1 LPQHR
6 ERSPQKRLIIA
17 ESCRNDGAGLSPL
30 SGTAS
35 DRKKKWL
42 MKANGT
48 IGVIFRPI
56 LFQSRWK
63 IPRLKIGSRKRN
75 SDSLMRSMHANEL
88 LRAQGRV
95 EEAKAWS
102 DRIVKEPIT
111 EKLLTALKSSACEL
125 H

>member
-1 LPQHR
+1 MADESKRDHR
-6 ERSPQKRLIIA
+6 RDFP
-17 ESCRNDGAGLSPL
+17 
-30 SGTAS
+30 S
-35 DRKKKWL
+35 DPFPEQ
-42 MKANGT
+42 MKDTSIEDREPEEKLRFADAVN
-48 IGVIFRPI
+48 
-56 LFQSRWK
+56 
-63 IPRLKIGSRKRN
+63 
-75 SDSLMRSMHANEL
+75 ACEL